1 MNTPF
6 KPDNNDKLKIRR
18 QMAVTSFCFVL
29 MTLISC
35 LYIAFFGDE
44 GVAKNM
50 NAISPIIITIL
61 GLLTSLILNYSY
73 HSHYK
78 GSNDS

>member
-1 MNTPF
+1 MKRIF
-6 KPDNNDKLKIRR
+6 KPDDNDKLRIRR
-18 QMAVTSFCFVL
+18 QMAITSFCFVL

-35 LYIAFFGDE
+35 LYIAFFGE
-44 GVAKNM
+44 ESVAKNM
-50 NAISPIIITIL
+50 SAISPIIIAIL

-78 GSNDS
+78 GSDGS

>member
-1 MNTPF
+1 MKAPF
-6 KPDNNDKLKIRR
+6 KPDEGDKLKIRR

-44 GVAKNM
+44 SIAKNM
-50 NAISPIIITIL
+50 SAISPIIITIL

-78 GSNDS
+78 GSDDS